1 MTLKPQALRFFFKL
15 STLALVVFLSV
26 STSHAQPI
34 KEYGDLPPL
43 YQKAF
48 SLAATLEKNSIEVF
62 LETRN
67 GYFVYKDGFKVES
80 ENFELKLVKATDA
93 IKGLDPVTKK
103 LKDFY
108 RDQNSMLFES
118 SHKANAPADLKN
130 LVISLQAC
138 SKENCLLP
146 VKVSIPLK
154 QIPAMSAG
162 TPLEGPTLEVSTESS
177 LAAKIRDI
185 FESSGGILS
194 FKALLILFIAGLITA
209 ISPCVLP
216 LFPLTLGIFA
226 RWSQKNNEKA
236 FGLTLSYGAGIILF
250 FAINGLISAATGGI
264 FGALTQNAYYLL
276 TVGLLTFFAGLM
288 FSGLI
293 PFPFANLLLKLT
305 GAPDTNNKPQ
315 SYAKLMTKS
324 FFMGATLGLVA
335 SPCVGP
341 ILLALLAW
349 LSSALP
355 NGNAQSYLAGFI
367 ALSIFGLGLALP
379 FLILGHFYFRMHK
392 RVQLGKFS
400 PIAKYAGSFLLIA
413 SSFFFLVPAY
423 KLFVKKNSAA
433 THSSHSV
440 SWENRPKDKWLV
452 VDFRAD
458 WCAACIEIEN
468 EVLKRKEVEDY
479 MSSKNWV
486 LVTVDMTN
494 PEPYEKLAS
503 DFGVISLPSLLF
515 ISPEGKECKKL
526 RLNEKEPFTNFLKR
540 LQSAEANCN

>member
-1 MTLKPQALRFFFKL
+1 MSKNSQVFRFFFILNAFFFATFFKL
-15 STLALVVFLSV
+15 APL
-26 STSHAQPI
+26 HAQPI
-34 KEYGDLPPL
+34 KSYGELPPL

-48 SLAATLEKNSIEVF
+48 SLGATLDKRSLEVF

-80 ENFELKLVKATDA
+80 ENFELDLLKETDA
-93 IKGLDPVTKK
+93 IKGIDPITKK

-108 RDQNSMLFES
+108 RDQNSFLFET
-118 SHKANAPADLKN
+118 SHKVDAPADLKN

-138 SKENCLLP
+138 SKDNCLLP
-146 VKVSIPLK
+146 VKVSIPL
-154 QIPAMSAG
+154 QQVPAISAD
-162 TPLEGPTLEVSTESS
+162 TPQESPTLEVSTESN

-264 FGALTQNAYYLL
+264 FGSLTQNPYYLL
-276 TVGLLTFFAGLM
+276 TVGLITFFAGLM

-305 GAPDTNNKPQ
+305 GAPDTNTKPK

-355 NGNAQSYLAGFI
+355 TGNAQSYLAGFI

-400 PIAKYAGSFLLIA
+400 PIAKYAGSLLLIA

-423 KLFVKKNSAA
+423 KLFFK
-433 THSSHSV
+433 TTSSSDNTHSV

-458 WCAACIEIEN
+458 WCVACIEIEN
-468 EVLKRKEVEDY
+468 EVLKRKEVEEY
-479 MSSKNWV
+479 MASKGWV
-486 LVTVDMTN
+486 LVTVDMTK

-515 ISPEGKECKKL
+515 INPQGSECKSL
-526 RLNEKEPFTNFLKR
+526 RLNEKESYTNFLKR
-540 LQSAEANCN
+540 LQSAETNCK